1 MRAGDLIRERRL
13 SLNLSIREVARLA
26 GVNHSD
32 LSRVE
37 TGQMR
42 PSAKLSAQ
50 VCEVLGL
57 KLTDLYGL
65 EDEAAEAPA
74 EDMVQQIRA
83 ILIRGHWPPQ
93 IRDSVVGIVRAT
105 KPAQVDS
112 LGHDNAKNL
121 LLVGVR

>member
-121 LLVGVR
+121 LLVGAR